1 MWISYIVLV
10 YNINTYWSHFILGGL
25 NYYVLTFKLIIWY
38 NAFIV
43 YIHVF
48 TLCFYL
54 KKYLYVVTSVI
65 NFCNYI
71 YNYTVD
77 QYLTPTHTT
86 KPVPNLI
93 HIPPQ

>member
-1 MWISYIVLV
+1 MFFCGTKMVRSP
-10 YNINTYWSHFILGGL
+10 FILGGL

-38 NAFIV
+38 NGLIV

-48 TLCFYL
+48 KLYLYL

-77 QYLTPTHTT
+77 PSLT
-86 KPVPNLI
+86 L
-93 HIPPQ
+93 